1 MHILDIS
8 AYGLAFQR
16 LAQAGLA
23 VKTLTNY
30 LSGTLSMCEVIL
42 RSSASRKR
50 SLESVSAPQE
60 AFGRAAGSSL
70 HTRDY
75 LGLGFKLPFRQSQR
89 GLHHP
94 PTPK

>member
-1 MHILDIS
+1 
-8 AYGLAFQR
+8 
-16 LAQAGLA
+16 
-23 VKTLTNY
+23 
-30 LSGTLSMCEVIL
+30 MCEVIL

-50 SLESVSAPQE
+50 SVESVSAPQE

-70 HTRDY
+70 LTRGENGRY

-94 PTPK
+94 PPTPK